1 MTKHYGVK
9 SWEDTEDFL
18 NQVAIKKGKLKKG
31 GEPDVK
37 TTAKLILIDWQR
49 GELPY
54 FTLPPNA
61 KDEKFE
67 DENLDNVKEEEFLE
81 EVGGVPQIIDV
92 DEMAEIEEAIENE

>member
-1 MTKHYGVK
+1 M
-9 SWEDTEDFL
+9 

-54 FTLPPNA
+54 FSLPPNS
-61 KDEKFE
+61 KEEKNE
-67 DENLDNVKEEEFLE
+67 EENLENVKEEDFLQ
-81 EVGGVPQIIDV
+81 EVGGIPQVIDV
-92 DEMAEIEEAIENE
+92 DDMAEIEQAIEEE

>member
-1 MTKHYGVK
+1 M
-9 SWEDTEDFL
+9 

-54 FTLPPNA
+54 FTLPPNS
-61 KDEKFE
+61 KEEKCE
-67 DENLDNVKEEEFLE
+67 EENLDNVKEEDFLQ
-81 EVGGVPQIIDV
+81 EVGGVPQVIDV
-92 DEMAEIEEAIENE
+92 EEMAEIEQAIEEEEQAHKNL

>member
-1 MTKHYGVK
+1 M
-9 SWEDTEDFL
+9 

-54 FTLPPNA
+54 FTLPPNS
-61 KDEKFE
+61 KEEKNE
-67 DENLDNVKEEEFLE
+67 EENLENVKEEDFLQ
-81 EVGGVPQIIDV
+81 EVGGIPQVIDV
-92 DEMAEIEEAIENE
+92 EEMAEIEQAIEEEEQGHKNL

>member
-1 MTKHYGVK
+1 MIKYYGIK
-9 SWEDTEDFL
+9 AWSDTEDFL

-54 FTLPPNA
+54 FALPPNA

-67 DENLDNVKEEEFLE
+67 EDNLDNVKEEAFIE
-81 EVGGVPQIIDV
+81 EVGGIPQIIDI
-92 DEMAEIEEAIENE
+92 DEMAEIEQAIENE

>member
-1 MTKHYGVK
+1 M
-9 SWEDTEDFL
+9 

-54 FTLPPNA
+54 FTLPPNS
-61 KDEKFE
+61 KEEKNE
-67 DENLDNVKEEEFLE
+67 EENLENVKEEDFLQ
-81 EVGGVPQIIDV
+81 EVGGIPQVIDV
-92 DEMAEIEEAIENE
+92 DEMAEIEQAIEEEEQGHKNL

>member
-1 MTKHYGVK
+1 M
-9 SWEDTEDFL
+9 

-54 FTLPPNA
+54 FTLPPNS
-61 KDEKFE
+61 KEEKNE
-67 DENLDNVKEEEFLE
+67 EENLENVKEEDFLQ
-81 EVGGVPQIIDV
+81 EVGGIPQVIDV
-92 DEMAEIEEAIENE
+92 DYMAEIEQAIEEEEQAHKNL

>member
-1 MTKHYGVK
+1 M
-9 SWEDTEDFL
+9 

-54 FTLPPNA
+54 FTLPPNS
-61 KDEKFE
+61 KEEKNE
-67 DENLDNVKEEEFLE
+67 EENLENVKEEDFLQ
-81 EVGGVPQIIDV
+81 EVGGIPQVIDV
-92 DEMAEIEEAIENE
+92 EEMAEIEQAIEEEEQVHKNL

>member
-1 MTKHYGVK
+1 
-9 SWEDTEDFL
+9 L

-54 FTLPPNA
+54 FTLPPNS
-61 KDEKFE
+61 KEEKNE
-67 DENLDNVKEEEFLE
+67 EENLENVKEEDFLQ
-81 EVGGVPQIIDV
+81 EVGGIPQVIDV
-92 DEMAEIEEAIENE
+92 EEMAEIEQAIEEEEQVHKNL